1 MIRLQNIS
9 KAQPV
14 LIPRTVR
21 IFEES
26 GWSLELSS
34 SKRGK
39 KAVFGGLKDAGDKLT
54 YVSVNVNLAGKQLSN
69 GEYLYTL
76 RNGST
81 VVDTGLAVVGEYQRP
96 AEGVKEP
103 ETVIEYNG

>member
-9 KAQPV
+9 ASELV

-21 IFEES
+21 VFEKE

-39 KAVFGGLKDAGDKLT
+39 RAVFGDLEDLGDKLT
-54 YVSVNVNLAGKQLSN
+54 YVSVRVSLRGKQLSN